1 MDDFSDLFKVTIKS
15 LEKLEKAE
23 PNEDFFSKLTLPV
36 ASIL

>member
-23 PNEDFFSKLTLPV
+23 PMKISSQN
-36 ASIL
+36 